1 MNVSDIS
8 LYNLFYAFIFI
19 ALMIVIFNVKKIRL
33 SKILAYSTFRMTLQ
47 LILVGYILSYIFD
60 KPSPYITLLILGITE
75 TFAILNAI
83 KRLKI
88 KNKMMKKITAISI
101 ISGSVVVIFYFLLA
115 VIKITPWYNP
125 QFFIPI
131 AGMVI
136 GNTMTGVTLAI
147 KTYMTGFKDNK
158 ELVNGSLMIGASP
171 KAATQ
176 FIAKEAIDNALLP
189 SLNKMFGM
197 GIVFLPGMMTGQIL
211 SGISPNTAIIYQ
223 IVIMLA
229 SFSSN
234 AISVILISEIAHMA
248 FFNNRAQI
256 IDICLLY
263 TSPSPRDKRQSR
275 MPSSA

>member
-19 ALMIVIFNVKKIRL
+19 AFMILFFNVKKIRL

-101 ISGSVVVIFYFLLA
+101 ISGSVVVIFYFLLT

-256 IDICLLY
+256 IDIE
-263 TSPSPRDKRQSR
+263 
-275 MPSSA
+275 

>member
-8 LYNLFYAFIFI
+8 LYNLIYAFIFI
-19 ALMIVIFNVKKIRL
+19 AFMILVFNIKKIRL

-60 KPSPYITLLILGITE
+60 KPSPYITLLILGIIE

-88 KNKMMKKITAISI
+88 KNKMMKKLTAVSI
-101 ISGSVVVIFYFLLA
+101 LAGSVTAVFYFLLV

-131 AGMVI
+131 SGMVI
-136 GNTMTGVTLAI
+136 GNTMTGVTLAL

-158 ELVNGSLMIGASP
+158 ELINGSLMIGASP
-171 KAATQ
+171 KAATK

-197 GIVFLPGMMTGQIL
+197 GIIFLPGMMTGQIL

-223 IVIMLA
+223 IIIMLA

-234 AISVILISEIAHMA
+234 AISVILVSEIAHMA
-248 FFNNRAQI
+248 F
-256 IDICLLY
+256 LTTEHKL
-263 TSPSPRDKRQSR
+263 
-275 MPSSA
+275 

>member
-1 MNVSDIS
+1 
-8 LYNLFYAFIFI
+8 
-19 ALMIVIFNVKKIRL
+19 MILVFNIKKIRL

-60 KPSPYITLLILGITE
+60 KPSPYITLLILGIIE
-75 TFAILNAI
+75 IFAILNAI

-88 KNKMMKKITAISI
+88 KSKMMKKLTAVSILVGSIT
-101 ISGSVVVIFYFLLA
+101 VLFYFLLI

-131 AGMVI
+131 SGMVI
-136 GNTMTGVTLAI
+136 GNTMTGVTLAL

-176 FIAKEAIDNALLP
+176 FIAKEAIDNARLP

-234 AISVILISEIAHMA
+234 AISVILVSEIAHMA
-248 FFNNRAQI
+248 FLTTEHKLSI
-256 IDICLLY
+256 
-263 TSPSPRDKRQSR
+263 
-275 MPSSA
+275 

>member
-1 MNVSDIS
+1 
-8 LYNLFYAFIFI
+8 
-19 ALMIVIFNVKKIRL
+19 MILVFNIKKIRL

-60 KPSPYITLLILGITE
+60 KPSPYITLLILGIIE
-75 TFAILNAI
+75 IFAILNAI

-88 KNKMMKKITAISI
+88 KSKMMKKLTAVSI
-101 ISGSVVVIFYFLLA
+101 LVGSVTVVFYFLLV

-131 AGMVI
+131 SGMVI
-136 GNTMTGVTLAI
+136 GNTMTGVTLAL

-158 ELVNGSLMIGASP
+158 ELINGSLMIGASP

-197 GIVFLPGMMTGQIL
+197 GIIFLPGMMTGQIL

-223 IVIMLA
+223 IIIMLA

-234 AISVILISEIAHMA
+234 ALSVILVSEIAHMA
-248 FFNNRAQI
+248 FLTTEHKLSI
-256 IDICLLY
+256 
-263 TSPSPRDKRQSR
+263 
-275 MPSSA
+275 

>member
-1 MNVSDIS
+1 
-8 LYNLFYAFIFI
+8 
-19 ALMIVIFNVKKIRL
+19 
-33 SKILAYSTFRMTLQ
+33 
-47 LILVGYILSYIFD
+47 
-60 KPSPYITLLILGITE
+60 
-75 TFAILNAI
+75 
-83 KRLKI
+83 
-88 KNKMMKKITAISI
+88 
-101 ISGSVVVIFYFLLA
+101 
-115 VIKITPWYNP
+115 
-125 QFFIPI
+125 
-131 AGMVI
+131 
-136 GNTMTGVTLAI
+136 
-147 KTYMTGFKDNK
+147 
-158 ELVNGSLMIGASP
+158 MIGASP

-256 IDICLLY
+256 IDIE
-263 TSPSPRDKRQSR
+263 
-275 MPSSA
+275 